1 MRMRIP
7 TLTLIVLAA
16 SCVRSPF
23 PSSVPVEDDQSV
35 VFPSFLAQPSTAV
48 GEPGKHYAWDGE
60 LLRAVLIATNDF
72 LPYRTRNVPCHRQ
85 LEAQRYHVI
94 REGDV
99 IFVYIYEDENYCG
112 GGYVAL
118 DSGVKYAISSD
129 GRILRRV
136 FDGQPE
142 QHLDES
148 NPDGGV
154 PAKPGVVP
162 GYEPVESNPPED
174 VSPAPVSG
182 QDGGIP
188 VDGGVSSSP
197 WTSGLDGGG

>member
-1 MRMRIP
+1 MRIR
-7 TLTLIVLAA
+7 TLTLLVTALAA
-16 SCVRSPF
+16 GCVRSPF
-23 PSSVPVEDDQSV
+23 PAPAPVEDDRSV
-35 VFPSFLAQPSTAV
+35 VFPVFHARPATSV
-48 GEPGKHYAWDGE
+48 GEPGQHYAWDGE

-72 LPYRTRNVPCHRQ
+72 LPHRTENVSCGNR

-118 DSGVKYAISSD
+118 DSGVKYAISAD

-142 QHLDES
+142 QPLDGLEF
-148 NPDGGV
+148 DGGV

-162 GYEPVESNPPED
+162 GYEPVESDSPED
-174 VSPAPVSG
+174 VSPPPSDA

-188 VDGGVSSSP
+188 GDGGVSSP
-197 WTSGLDGGG
+197 P